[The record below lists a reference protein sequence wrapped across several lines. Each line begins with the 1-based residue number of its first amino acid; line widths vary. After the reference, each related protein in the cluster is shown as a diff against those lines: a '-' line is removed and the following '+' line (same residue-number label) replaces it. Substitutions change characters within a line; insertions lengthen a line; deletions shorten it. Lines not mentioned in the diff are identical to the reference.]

1 MTGNLAKALRL
12 SAPPPPPT
20 RRKPMSD
27 TQPRRAADPGRA
39 YGPVTST
46 QPRRAITAYNRRGLA
61 A

>member
-12 SAPPPPPT
+12 SAPIPP

-27 TQPRRAADPGRA
+27 PQPRRAADPGLI

-46 QPRRAITAYNRRGLA
+46 VPRRAKEAQR
-61 A
+61 